1 MASIMATLTPLT
13 DRAEQHPQDP
23 AGIRVD
29 SCPSCPLCGRV
40 SEFLYT
46 GMVDWLYSVPNIWG
60 TRRCRSC
67 CVAWLDPR
75 PVPADIPKLYSRYST
90 HHSDPSLTWVGQ
102 LQQQVSESV
111 LERLGYPVH
120 GPKKIIPRLLSYSPH
135 AKRTALLSVLN
146 LPTSAAGKLLD
157 VGCGN
162 GEFLARM
169 RSLGWNV
176 SGIDFDPSAVS
187 CARSQGLDA
196 RLGTIADLDE
206 TALYDVIV
214 LTHVVEHVSDPVA
227 LLQECRKRLQPGHGR
242 IIIST
247 PNINSLGH
255 AWFNKYW
262 RGLEVPRHLIL
273 FSPAALREC
282 VGRAGLA
289 VRSLSTET
297 RLAQMIYKQSACA
310 SVGECGVGERIKFNI
325 GTKLAARLFRV
336 IEEYI
341 LRVRKQVGEEIF
353 CVCMKPVEND
363 SASGCN
369 LPSVCLESSK
379 NTSTKATHGS

>member
-1 MASIMATLTPLT
+1 
-13 DRAEQHPQDP
+13 
-23 AGIRVD
+23 
-29 SCPSCPLCGRV
+29 
-40 SEFLYT
+40 
-46 GMVDWLYSVPNIWG
+46 
-60 TRRCRSC
+60 
-67 CVAWLDPR
+67 
-75 PVPADIPKLYSRYST
+75 
-90 HHSDPSLTWVGQ
+90 
-102 LQQQVSESV
+102 
-111 LERLGYPVH
+111 
-120 GPKKIIPRLLSYSPH
+120 
-135 AKRTALLSVLN
+135 
-146 LPTSAAGKLLD
+146 
-157 VGCGN
+157 
-162 GEFLARM
+162 
-169 RSLGWNV
+169 
-176 SGIDFDPSAVS
+176 
-187 CARSQGLDA
+187 
-196 RLGTIADLDE
+196 
-206 TALYDVIV
+206 
-214 LTHVVEHVSDPVA
+214 
-227 LLQECRKRLQPGHGR
+227 
-242 IIIST
+242 
-247 PNINSLGH
+247 LGH